1 MATANRVV
9 CLSNKFCAGA
19 VRTDSNETLAIKPL
33 KSAEDHKVCSIIPF
47 CRGER
52 VFTQESCSDTVISYL
67 ERDIVLTRE
76 SISIL
81 E

>member
-1 MATANRVV
+1 MATSNIVGR
-9 CLSNKFCAGA
+9 LSNKFYAGS
-19 VRTDSNETLAIKPL
+19 VRTGSNETLAIKPL

-52 VFTQESCSDTVISYL
+52 VFTQESCSDIVLSYL
-67 ERDIVLTRE
+67 ERDIVLIRE
-76 SISIL
+76 SISIS

>member
-9 CLSNKFCAGA
+9 CLSNKFYAGA
-19 VRTDSNETLAIKPL
+19 VITDSNETLAIKPL
-33 KSAEDHKVCSIIPF
+33 KSVEDHKVYSIIPF

-52 VFTQESCSDTVISYL
+52 VFTQESCSDTVLSYL

>member
-33 KSAEDHKVCSIIPF
+33 KSVEDHKVYLIIPF

-52 VFTQESCSDTVISYL
+52 VFTQESCSDIVLSYL
-67 ERDIVLTRE
+67 ERDIVLTDE
-76 SISIL
+76 SISVL